1 MKKPTKENIAKED
14 EIDLVE
20 IINILLSHWKLILL
34 GSITPMILY
43 LGLNLLF
50 KSSHDSLNMY
60 YQTPE
65 LSAGEFEQL
74 KVFLGSS
81 SKINANEIDTVP
93 SYDSKNQTDVYSV
106 IKISLDTKKSK
117 NYHELKSDLDEN
129 QISPVLGEFGR
140 NNLVNRYIQEIN
152 KSQYQTTDQIKFNN
166 DINLMRETLKEY
178 RKLRL
183 KIGGGHNV
191 EIPSKLIQN
200 NYSSTPVNT
209 VNDVPTGIQ
218 KEQSYYYL
226 SLDQQIMALE
236 TMLVDKTVLLS
247 AIEKQEKSKQYL
259 LRHLNQLLV
268 LNSVDKSID
277 YMKKMKIPDSSR
289 GLETDYKLL
298 KEIIL
303 DELPSAG
310 EGYILKNYNVT
321 KTANGILKNSII
333 LLFASGFLMVLTA
346 FILEFISKNR
356 SRFKREV

>member
-1 MKKPTKENIAKED
+1 
-14 EIDLVE
+14 
-20 IINILLSHWKLILL
+20 
-34 GSITPMILY
+34 
-43 LGLNLLF
+43 
-50 KSSHDSLNMY
+50 
-60 YQTPE
+60 
-65 LSAGEFEQL
+65 
-74 KVFLGSS
+74 
-81 SKINANEIDTVP
+81 
-93 SYDSKNQTDVYSV
+93 
-106 IKISLDTKKSK
+106 
-117 NYHELKSDLDEN
+117 
-129 QISPVLGEFGR
+129 
-140 NNLVNRYIQEIN
+140 
-152 KSQYQTTDQIKFNN
+152 
-166 DINLMRETLKEY
+166 MRETLKEY